1 MTEIPLFSPLPRPR
15 SNRALSPCFESLRAT
30 SFTWT
35 LLCKPAP
42 PPPFSTELEGL
53 MWSSACL
60 PTSTVPSPSS
70 SSAGV
75 FVPSFRPAMD
85 VNKMLLK
92 LLAVFAMPLKVSL
105 TIVLLLLTS
114 FCLIIFV
121 PAVIVAYQEA
131 ANKREFLANFLTNTS
146 FALLTVFVSF
156 FLGTFVVLKKNR
168 SEQRRLLPLLNFPTP
183 GN

>member
-1 MTEIPLFSPLPRPR
+1 MPTNI
-15 SNRALSPCFESLRAT
+15 NRAFSLLVIGGCLR
-30 SFTWT
+30 
-35 LLCKPAP
+35 PVV
-42 PPPFSTELEGL
+42 
-53 MWSSACL
+53 SSRHGCQ
-60 PTSTVPSPSS
+60 VQN
-70 SSAGV
+70 
-75 FVPSFRPAMD
+75 RHRIQD
-85 VNKMLLK
+85 VYSKMLLK